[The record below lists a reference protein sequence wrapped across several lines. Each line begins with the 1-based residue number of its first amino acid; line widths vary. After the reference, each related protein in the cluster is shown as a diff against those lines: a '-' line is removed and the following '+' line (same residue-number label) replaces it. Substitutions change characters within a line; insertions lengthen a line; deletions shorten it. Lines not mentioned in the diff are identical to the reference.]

1 MMARNK
7 AFLFG
12 AALLAV
18 FLATPLLAQA
28 DASIDHPI
36 AKLRSLDKITART
49 TIFEATVGSTLKFGN
64 VYIKVR
70 ACRKAPEMEKP
81 EAASFIQVWEVP
93 PGQTQTEEKA
103 EWIFSGWLFSSS
115 PGLSSMDHP
124 IYDVWV
130 LDCLQK
136 KAAEPRVE
144 ESDESLEGE
153 GELPENAAPEQ
164 PAIAP

>member
-1 MMARNK
+1 MMKSKRF
-7 AFLFG
+7 FLN
-12 AALLAV
+12 AALFAAMV
-18 FLATPLLAQA
+18 FTPSLSQA
-28 DASIDHPI
+28 DATIDHPI
-36 AKLRSLDKITART
+36 AKLRSLDKVTART

-93 PGQTQTEEKA
+93 PGQKTDEEKA

-130 LDCLQK
+130 LDCLQT
-136 KAAEPRVE
+136 KAGAPSTED
-144 ESDESLEGE
+144 SDESLEGE
-153 GELPENAAPEQ
+153 GELPAEAAPQQ
-164 PAIAP
+164 PTITP

>member
-1 MMARNK
+1 MRSKSFLLSA
-7 AFLFG
+7 AFLAFT
-12 AALLAV
+12 L
-18 FLATPLLAQA
+18 FTPSFSLA
-28 DASIDHPI
+28 DATIDHPI
-36 AKLRSLDKITART
+36 AKLRSLDKVTART

-93 PGQTQTEEKA
+93 PGQMAEEEKA

-130 LDCLQK
+130 LDCLQE
-136 KAAEPRVE
+136 KASTPSAE

-153 GELPENAAPEQ
+153 GEMPASAAPQQ